1 MLKVDNISFA
11 YAEKEVIKNLTL
23 EVLPGNHVAIVGESG
38 CGKST
43 LLKLIY
49 GIYDCDQGEI
59 TLDGEIIR
67 GPKFKLIPGEET
79 VKYLSQDFGLM
90 PYITVA
96 ENIGKYLSNV
106 DKSAKRERIQELLT
120 LVGLLEFSSTKADYL
135 SGGQQQRT
143 ALAMALALKP
153 KLLLLDEP
161 FSQIDNFR
169 TNVLRRAVYGYC
181 KENNITCIVA
191 SHDSDD
197 ILPFADEVVVL
208 KDGEILRQGSPK
220 DVYNT
225 PESVYTASLF
235 GEVNMLS
242 KKLLKIDSTDEKVA
256 VYPHQLV
263 LSTDGFEVIVQDSK
277 FYGSYFLIQSNHFDN
292 AIFFVNSTCIPVG
305 ERVTLA
311 YKK

>member
-1 MLKVDNISFA
+1 MLKVDNITFA
-11 YAEKEVIKNLTL
+11 YAEKEVLKNLTL
-23 EVLPGNHVAIVGESG
+23 EVSAGSHLALIGESG

-79 VKYLSQDFGLM
+79 IKYLAQDFGLM

-96 ENIGKYLSNV
+96 ENIGKYLSNTDRV
-106 DKSAKRERIQELLT
+106 AKQNRIQELLT
-120 LVGLLEFSSTKADYL
+120 IVGLTEFSSVKAQFL

-181 KENNITCIVA
+181 QENKITCIVA

-197 ILPFADEVVVL
+197 ILPFADQVVVL
-208 KDGEILRQGSPK
+208 KEGQIIRDGSPFE
-220 DVYNT
+220 VYNN
-225 PESVYTASLF
+225 PESIYTASLF
-235 GEVNMLS
+235 GEVNELS
-242 KKLLKIDSTDEKVA
+242 KKLLNIDSSEEKIA

-263 LSTDGFEVIVQDSK
+263 LSNSGFEVLVQRSQ
-277 FYGSYFLIQSNHFDN
+277 FYGSHYLIQSNHFGN
-292 AIFFVNSTCIPVG
+292 TIFFTSPSSIAVG
-305 ERVTLA
+305 DLVKLS

>member
-11 YAEKEVIKNLTL
+11 YAEKKVIENLTL
-23 EVLPGNHVAIVGESG
+23 EVLPGSHVSIIGESG

-59 TLDGEIIR
+59 TLDSELVR

-79 VKYLSQDFGLM
+79 IKYLAQDFGLM

-106 DKSAKRERIQELLT
+106 DKTAKQQRIKELLL
-120 LVGLLEFSSTKADYL
+120 LVGLSEYSSTKADYL

-143 ALAMALALKP
+143 ALAMALALQP

-181 KENNITCIVA
+181 KEHNITCIVA

-197 ILPFADEVVVL
+197 ILPFADQIVVL
-208 KDGEILRQGSPK
+208 KNGEIIRKGTPIE
-220 DVYNT
+220 VYNS
-225 PESVYTASLF
+225 PESIYTASLF
-235 GEVNMLS
+235 GEVNVISS
-242 KKLLKIDSTDEKVA
+242 KFLKIDSSDETIP

-263 LSTDGFEVIVQDSK
+263 ISTDGFEVIVQKSQ
-277 FYGSYFLIQSNHFDN
+277 FYGNHHLIHADYLGNTILFDN
-292 AIFFVNSTCIPVG
+292 DEEIPVG
-305 ERVTLA
+305 NRVTLA

>member
-1 MLKVDNISFA
+1 MLKVDNITFA
-11 YAEKEVIKNLTL
+11 YAEKEVIRNLTL
-23 EVLPGNHVAIVGESG
+23 KISSGSHLALIGESG

-59 TLDGEIIR
+59 TLECEIIR
-67 GPKFKLIPGEET
+67 GPKFKLIPGVET
-79 VKYLSQDFGLM
+79 IKYLAQDFGLM

-106 DKSAKRERIQELLT
+106 DKIAKRERVQELLT
-120 LVGLLEFSSTKADYL
+120 IVDLIEFSSTKAQFL

-161 FSQIDNFR
+161 FSQVDNFR

-181 KENNITCIVA
+181 KENIITCIVA

-197 ILPFADEVVVL
+197 ILPFADQVVVL
-208 KDGEILRQGSPK
+208 KEGQIIRDGSPFE
-220 DVYNT
+220 VYNN
-225 PESVYTASLF
+225 PESTYTAALF
-235 GEVNMLS
+235 GEVNVLS
-242 KKLLKIDSTDEKVA
+242 KKFLKIDSSDDIIA

-263 LSTDGFEVIVQDSK
+263 KSNDGFEVIVQKSH
-277 FYGSYFLIQSNHFDN
+277 FYGSHYLIQSNHFGN
-292 AIFFVNSTCIPVG
+292 RIFFVNADFIPVG
-305 ERVTLA
+305 DQVKLS